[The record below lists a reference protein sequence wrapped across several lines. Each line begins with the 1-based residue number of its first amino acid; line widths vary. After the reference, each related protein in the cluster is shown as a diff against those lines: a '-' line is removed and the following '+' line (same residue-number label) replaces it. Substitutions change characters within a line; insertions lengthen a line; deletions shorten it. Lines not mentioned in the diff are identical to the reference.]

1 MRVRRALSVAPG
13 LIVRA
18 AAGLVVLVLSVVLLT
33 ETGLATEAP
42 APAADTTSLDQTKAA
57 LDEIEET
64 LGRED
69 VSAETL
75 ANLRQKLNAA
85 IDALRGF
92 VEELEPRVGEAE
104 ERLKQLGPAPAKD
117 APPESSEIASAR
129 EELSKQFSDL
139 DGALKQ
145 ARVLSVRGDQLS
157 ERVAQ
162 QRHALYAKELFA
174 RSASVLDPFFWA
186 EAFRAL
192 PIEWRRA
199 QALLE
204 IWRSDRADA
213 QRLTAAALMLVAIVI
228 VVVAAS
234 RWWFPRLTAG
244 EQATSSGKAWTAL
257 WVFVWFAARTPVASL
272 AALLAFETLALLT
285 SRLDQIA
292 QGLVAGIA
300 AAAFGHGV
308 ARGLFAVEKPQRRLV
323 REDDAT
329 ARCFHNHLVW
339 ASRVLGV
346 VIPLQ
351 VIHKTLFAPLVIT
364 VATNAL
370 FAAAVAGFLGHLVFR
385 LGRLQTIRGGGLVAA
400 TWIHPLALLLCVSIL
415 LALAAGYSGLAAFV
429 ALRII
434 VAAAV
439 LGALYLL
446 SVVTHTLFASIGEDT
461 PKGQKL
467 ATSLGLSART
477 LGLGG
482 ALASAVIRVALVVVA
497 FVLIIGPWEVSTAD
511 LFDTIRNVPF
521 GFKIGEL
528 HLSLRALLSAA
539 AALALILIITRVVQ
553 RWLATELL
561 PRSAIDPSLALSIVT
576 IFGYIGAITAITLA
590 LTGLGFDLQKIALIA
605 GALSVGIGFGL
616 SPLSRTSYPA

>member
-1 MRVRRALSVAPG
+1 MS
-13 LIVRA
+13 
-18 AAGLVVLVLSVVLLT
+18 
-33 ETGLATEAP
+33 
-42 APAADTTSLDQTKAA
+42 
-57 LDEIEET
+57 
-64 LGRED
+64 
-69 VSAETL
+69 SAETL

-285 SRLDQIA
+285 SRFGPDRP
-292 QGLVAGIA
+292 GAGC
-300 AAAFGHGV
+300 GDCRRRV
-308 ARGLFAVEKPQRRLV
+308 WPWRGTWAV
-323 REDDAT
+323 
-329 ARCFHNHLVW
+329 RC
-339 ASRVLGV
+339 
-346 VIPLQ
+346 
-351 VIHKTLFAPLVIT
+351 
-364 VATNAL
+364 
-370 FAAAVAGFLGHLVFR
+370 
-385 LGRLQTIRGGGLVAA
+385 
-400 TWIHPLALLLCVSIL
+400 
-415 LALAAGYSGLAAFV
+415 
-429 ALRII
+429 
-434 VAAAV
+434 
-439 LGALYLL
+439 
-446 SVVTHTLFASIGEDT
+446 
-461 PKGQKL
+461 
-467 ATSLGLSART
+467 
-477 LGLGG
+477 
-482 ALASAVIRVALVVVA
+482 
-497 FVLIIGPWEVSTAD
+497 
-511 LFDTIRNVPF
+511 
-521 GFKIGEL
+521 
-528 HLSLRALLSAA
+528 
-539 AALALILIITRVVQ
+539 
-553 RWLATELL
+553 
-561 PRSAIDPSLALSIVT
+561 
-576 IFGYIGAITAITLA
+576 
-590 LTGLGFDLQKIALIA
+590 
-605 GALSVGIGFGL
+605 
-616 SPLSRTSYPA
+616 